1 METYRFPNQKHYNG
15 KNPKMTQ
22 LTEPQY
28 IERDP
33 EVITREWINLYEEKS
48 GKILQPAQI
57 ERLMIDVGAYRETLL
72 RIEIQKTALSNLLNY
87 APLEVLKHLGILMG
101 VEQLDA
107 KKSTTV
113 LKFSLDETLDF
124 DCIIP
129 AGTEVETRDGLFV
142 FQTLNEAIIQ
152 EGATEITV
160 NAECET
166 ACADANGYLVGQV
179 NNLITP
185 LSYISNVENITITSG
200 GADEENVESLR
211 ERIRQAPEKFSNA
224 GSKGA
229 YRYHTFSAHPS
240 ITDVAI
246 VSPSPGVV
254 NVYPLTINGNP
265 DSEIINIVRNY
276 LTDEK
281 IRPLTDNVQV
291 LSPTKVDFEIA
302 VEVTLFKDSDY
313 SSVMAVLNEKLSE
326 YKKNLSK
333 KLGKNVIKTQ
343 IISLL
348 NSTYGVYRVNILNPA
363 SDIDIL
369 ENQWANLTNFSINF
383 QGYADE

>member
-1 METYRFPNQKHYNG
+1 
-15 KNPKMTQ
+15 MTQ

-33 EVITREWINLYEEKS
+33 EVITREWIELYEEKS
-48 GKILQPAQI
+48 GKTLQPAQI

-72 RIEIQKTALSNLLNY
+72 RIEIQKIALSNLLNY

-101 VEQLDA
+101 VEQLEA
-107 KKSTTV
+107 ERSKTV
-113 LKFSLDETLDF
+113 LKFSIDNPLDF
-124 DCIIP
+124 NVVIP
-129 AGTEVETRDGLFV
+129 VGVEVETKDGNFI
-142 FQTLNEAIIQ
+142 FQTIESVILLAGE
-152 EGATEITV
+152 TEITV

-185 LSYISNVENITITSG
+185 LSYISNAENITITSG
-200 GADEENVESLR
+200 GANEEDVESLR
-211 ERIRQAPEKFSNA
+211 ERIRQAPEKYSNA
-224 GSKGA
+224 GSRGA

-240 ITDVAI
+240 ITDVAV

-254 NVYPLTINGNP
+254 NIYPLTVNGNP
-265 DSEIINIVRNY
+265 DAEIINIVKNY
-276 LTDEK
+276 LNDDK
-281 IRPLTDNVQV
+281 IRPLTDNVNV
-291 LSPTKVDFEIA
+291 LSPSKVDFEIIA
-302 VEVTLFKDSDY
+302 ETVLYKDSDY
-313 SSVMAVLNEKLSE
+313 SSVINILNEKLRT

-348 NSTYGVYRVNILNPA
+348 NSTYGVYKVNILSPA

-369 ENQWANLTNFSINF
+369 ENQWANMTNFLINF